1 MGNEIIG
8 ETDVL
13 KLREKIAERGEVAS
27 KLTRLNNYVHKDL
40 PVSDLA
46 VKIKPLEELEAVAV
60 VDDDEKCVGIITR
73 KKLIEALYLPEGD
86 KNILNKTSGEIAEKV
101 PTFSL
106 FMDIFS
112 LSQKVRRELQIN
124 MIYYFVLLFDDE
136 KYYGIINS
144 MDILTYLSA
153 ISQKD
158 IGLAVSIQ
166 ENLIINKGGLV
177 NGDGFTLDTANVI
190 SKSGGGDYFQ
200 IKNYTLNHW
209 LFGIFNVSGKGLAA
223 SVMTSSI
230 AALFDVFDPA
240 YGFKKF
246 ILGLNNFICRAF
258 ESQKFATAI
267 IADFDQSTNKL
278 FYFDLGHTFIYVYRG
293 GKLFH
298 LKSSRSNMPLGI
310 MEDVVSEPESIQ
322 LEPGDILFIMTDGI
336 IEQTDPSGDEY
347 SVERFCRVV
356 TEHVAESP
364 DKIREAVFKSV
375 TQFRGVQPQDDDMS
389 LLILKVE

>member
-1 MGNEIIG
+1 MGNEILG
-8 ETDVL
+8 EIDVL
-13 KLREKIAERGEVAS
+13 MLREKIAERGEVAS

-40 PVSDLA
+40 SVSDLA

-73 KKLIEALYLPEGD
+73 KKLIDALYLPDGD
-86 KNILNKTSGEIAEKV
+86 KHILEKTSGEIAEKV

-124 MIYYFVLLFDDE
+124 MIYYFVLLFDDDTF
-136 KYYGIINS
+136 YGILNS

-166 ENLIINKGGLV
+166 ENLIVNRTGLI
-177 NGDGFTLDTANVI
+177 NGDGFTLEASTVI

-200 IKNYTLNHW
+200 TKNYTLNHW

-240 YGFKKF
+240 YGF
-246 ILGLNNFICRAF
+246 
-258 ESQKFATAI
+258 
-267 IADFDQSTNKL
+267 
-278 FYFDLGHTFIYVYRG
+278 
-293 GKLFH
+293 
-298 LKSSRSNMPLGI
+298 
-310 MEDVVSEPESIQ
+310 
-322 LEPGDILFIMTDGI
+322 
-336 IEQTDPSGDEY
+336 
-347 SVERFCRVV
+347 
-356 TEHVAESP
+356 
-364 DKIREAVFKSV
+364 
-375 TQFRGVQPQDDDMS
+375 
-389 LLILKVE
+389 